1 MVAYTVATALVF
13 LICFLAYRSKPEKYA
28 DLMGVS
34 VMLTLTF
41 AVGNLLLALYGYPDA
56 LLAFP
61 ILDVA
66 LAAMIYRAWRKN
78 REAWKIVMVGS
89 LVIQLMMHLVAVA
102 MWKTGGLTQYGLWV
116 YAVGVNAFFVVQ
128 LATLASVGVGHG
140 LDRLRAYLSSRGSLP
155 FVADAHQ

>member
-1 MVAYTVATALVF
+1 MLACTIATSAVF

-66 LAAMIYRAWRKN
+66 LAAMIYRAWLKN

-89 LVIQLMMHLVAVA
+89 LVIQLMLHLVVVA
-102 MWKTGGLTQYGLWV
+102 MWKTGGLTQYGLWM
-116 YAVGVNAFFVVQ
+116 YAVGINAFFVVQ

-140 LDRLRAYLSSRGSLP
+140 LDRLRRWLSDRRRVHSLS
-155 FVADAHQ
+155 DARS